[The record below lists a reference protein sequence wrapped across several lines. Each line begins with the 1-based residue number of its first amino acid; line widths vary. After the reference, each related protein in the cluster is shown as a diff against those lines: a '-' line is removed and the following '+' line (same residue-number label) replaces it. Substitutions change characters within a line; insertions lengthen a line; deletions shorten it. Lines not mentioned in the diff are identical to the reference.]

1 AKENNNINDDDSIS
15 SSQRSDECSTSSS
28 TSMCMDENDE
38 NFLPDLYDFEESL
51 INNKHIESKLEPFID
66 LDVADSMDTIINNVD
81 SRSAMCVNPEDI
93 PPVIATPHHY
103 LINIYRNNLY
113 FVAVLTN
120 EVAPLFVIEF
130 LHRIMDLFEDY
141 FGECTEKSVKDNYVI
156 VYELLDE
163 MLDSGLPLA
172 TETNILKELI
182 KPPNLLRKVTNFV
195 TGDSTNAT
203 LPSKQLSNIPW
214 RPLDVHYRKNE
225 AFFDLIEE
233 IDAIIDQHGV
243 TVMAEIQGYID
254 CSIKLSG
261 MPDLTLNFVDPR
273 LFDDVSFHP
282 CVRLKRWEGEHV
294 LSFIPPD
301 GNFRLISY
309 HIATHNAICIPIYV
323 KHHIQYR
330 EGSSGRFELTVEPKQ
345 TMGKPL
351 NDVSIECAMPKSVLN
366 CTLTP
371 SQGKSTFD
379 PIKKI
384 LVWNIGQIETKTQN
398 SAHLPTIRGNI
409 VLVAGQPIPESNPVL
424 NVSFKINQLA
434 ISGIRVQRVD
444 MDGEIYKPFKG
455 VKYITTVK
463 KGRFQI
469 RT

>member
-1 AKENNNINDDDSIS
+1 MIDSL
-15 SSQRSDECSTSSS
+15 
-28 TSMCMDENDE
+28 
-38 NFLPDLYDFEESL
+38 F
-51 INNKHIESKLEPFID
+51 
-66 LDVADSMDTIINNVD
+66 IINETGDAFMEKHWKTVISKSICD
-81 SRSAMCVNPEDI
+81 YFYEAQKKCVNPEDI

-113 FVAVLTN
+113 FIAIVTN
-120 EVAPLFVIEF
+120 EVPPLFVIEF
-130 LHRIMDLFEDY
+130 LHRIMDIFEDY
-141 FGECTEKSVKDNYVI
+141 FGECTEKSIKDNYVI

-182 KPPNLLRKVTNFV
+182 KPPNLLRKVTSFV
-195 TGDSTNAT
+195 TRDSTNAT
-203 LPSKQLSNIPW
+203 LPSKGLSHIPW
-214 RPLDVHYRKNE
+214 RPLDIYYRNNE
-225 AFFDLIEE
+225 ALFDVVEE
-233 IDAIIDQHGV
+233 IDAIIDQHGAI
-243 TVMAEIQGYID
+243 VMSEIQGYID
-254 CSIKLSG
+254 CCIKLSG
-261 MPDLTLNFVDPR
+261 MPDLTLTFVNPN

-282 CVRLKRWEGEHV
+282 CVRLRKWENEHV

-309 HIATHNAICIPIYV
+309 HIAIQNAISIPISV

-345 TMGKPL
+345 IMGKSL
-351 NDVSIECAMPKSVLN
+351 EDVIIECTMPKNVLN

-371 SQGKSTFD
+371 SQGKSIFD
-379 PIKKI
+379 PVKKI
-384 LVWNIGQIETKTQN
+384 LVWTIGKIETKTQISTN
-398 SAHLPTIRGNI
+398 LPTIRGNI
-409 VLVAGQPIPESNPVL
+409 FLVTGQSIPESNPIL
-424 NVSFKINQLA
+424 NISFKIHQLA

-444 MDGEIYKPFKG
+444 MYGEEYKPFKG
-455 VKYITTVK
+455 IKYITTVK